1 MITTDRLRA
10 VHTIVTHANCP
21 DGIASAILLHDVLP
35 EAKIVFVQHQTLE
48 HKSLPV
54 SEGVLFVDFAPHE
67 TQAQQFVEA
76 GAMILDHHKTARAIV
91 EAFGDNGRFG
101 DEVQDPGVCGAV
113 LAFNHVWAPLKSPS
127 YLIPKP
133 PLKEYQIAKDFA
145 TLAGVRD
152 TWQKDS
158 PDWHRACVQ
167 AEMLRFFP
175 IETLLAD
182 TCPFLNSN
190 QSRWLPRMEI
200 GELLIAKHTK
210 STQKAVAKSFKFK
223 SLAGTRVVMLSNVG
237 AVNDA
242 AELLREEADLVVAF
256 GYEVEDNMPKIY
268 FSTRTGRSFD
278 CGTFCKDHGGGGHTK
293 AAGFNLPLPALNP
306 YTAFRQ
312 VLDNWEMSHASPQLP
327 LLPTPP
333 YMKPM

>member
-101 DEVQDPGVCGAV
+101 DEVQDPGV
-113 LAFNHVWAPLKSPS
+113 
-127 YLIPKP
+127 
-133 PLKEYQIAKDFA
+133 
-145 TLAGVRD
+145 
-152 TWQKDS
+152 
-158 PDWHRACVQ
+158 
-167 AEMLRFFP
+167 
-175 IETLLAD
+175 AD

-293 AAGFNLPLPALNP
+293 AAGFNMPLPALNP

-312 VLDNWEMSHASPQLP
+312 VLDNWEMNHASPQLP
-327 LLPTPP
+327 ILPTPP

>member
-113 LAFNHVWAPLKSPS
+113 LAFNHVWAPLKNHS
-127 YLIPKP
+127 
-133 PLKEYQIAKDFA
+133 LKEHQIAKDFA
-145 TLAGVRD
+145 TLAGIRD

-175 IETLLAD
+175 IETLLED
-182 TCPFLNSN
+182 SCPFLPPN
-190 QSRWLPRMEI
+190 QSRLWAPRMEI

-210 STQKAVAKSFKFK
+210 STQKAVAKSFKFE
-223 SLAGTRVVMLSNVG
+223 SLAGTRVVMLSNVS
-237 AVNDA
+237 AVSDA

-256 GYEVEDNMPKIY
+256 GYEVEDNKPKIY
-268 FSTRTGRSFD
+268 FSTRSARSFD
-278 CGTFCKDHGGGGHTK
+278 CGTFCKAHGGGGHTK
-293 AAGFNLPLPALNP
+293 AAGFNLPLPVLNP
-306 YTAFRQ
+306 YTSFRQ
-312 VLDNWEMSHASPQLP
+312 VLDTWEMGQASPQLP
-327 LLPTPP
+327 LLEDAEFGQ
-333 YMKPM
+333 